1 MNISSMQRRLIP
13 DLATWLQCCALYTAI
28 ICSRNP
34 GRVRDFMGYMAQIAK
49 ASQRFKWP
57 SWVIYDLNFW
67 QEAAS
72 RDSAD
77 WPMHTALPLRVW

>member
-1 MNISSMQRRLIP
+1 
-13 DLATWLQCCALYTAI
+13 
-28 ICSRNP
+28 
-34 GRVRDFMGYMAQIAK
+34 MGYMAQIAK

-77 WPMHTALPLRVW
+77 WPMHTALPLRVWSVLLQKNVIHWLYT